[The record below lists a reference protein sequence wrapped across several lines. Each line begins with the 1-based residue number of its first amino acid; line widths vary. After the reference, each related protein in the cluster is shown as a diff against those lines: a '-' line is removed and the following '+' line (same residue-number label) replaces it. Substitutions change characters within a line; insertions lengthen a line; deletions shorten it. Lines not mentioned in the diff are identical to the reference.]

1 MSYTRI
7 RASIV
12 ASAALLLSCTTASAF
27 NVVKN
32 VNDGR
37 PPEEKIVIFDKA
49 APHDHI
55 VLEDKV
61 GNCKFGFTADGA
73 IEFFITGN
81 QPIQPTISWKPTDT
95 IPASF
100 NPNDYNFLI
109 LRCAVE
115 GDVKRDWGGGKITP
129 EQRANDLWLGATFYD
144 AANMRSGVA
153 GLAAFAP
160 DKKTPKEMV
169 TLKLPM
175 FLFTNGALGD
185 TTKIIGIGFPWGK
198 AHAYQNRDFRLV
210 IEKIALAN

>member
-12 ASAALLLSCTTASAF
+12 ASAALLFSCMPASAF

-37 PPEEKIVIFDKA
+37 PPDEKIVIFDKTA
-49 APHDHI
+49 AHDHI
-55 VLEDKV
+55 ILEDKV
-61 GNCKFGFTADGA
+61 GTCKSGFTADGA
-73 IEFFITGN
+73 IEFIITGN
-81 QPIQPTISWKPTDT
+81 QPIQPTISWKPTVT

-115 GDVKRDWGGGKITP
+115 GDIKRTFDNGKVTAS
-129 EQRANDLWLGATFYD
+129 RADDLWLGVTFYD
-144 AANMRSGVA
+144 AANVRSGVA
-153 GLAAFAP
+153 GLAPISP

-169 TLKLPM
+169 TLKIPM
-175 FLFTNGALGD
+175 SLFISGTFND
-185 TTKIIGIGFPWGK
+185 ITKITGIGFPWNK
-198 AHAYQNRDFRLV
+198 THDYNNRDLRIV
-210 IEKIALAN
+210 VEKIALAN